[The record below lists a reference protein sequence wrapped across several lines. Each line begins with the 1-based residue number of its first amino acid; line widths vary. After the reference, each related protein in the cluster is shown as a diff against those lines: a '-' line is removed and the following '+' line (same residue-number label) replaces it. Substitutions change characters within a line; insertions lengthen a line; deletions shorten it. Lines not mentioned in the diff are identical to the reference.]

1 MVNTNRNPLWPV
13 AAFLASIWAGIVTA
27 VLMAAFLS
35 GPIQESESLRPQHYR
50 YQLYGNYYGN
60 RLEVAA
66 MENRIRA
73 HARSLGI
80 PEKNLICLLSECRQS
95 QTVRP
100 MLYVR
105 TTQAKGQQL
114 WEFTHRA
121 MNQEL
126 QRLVVAYPDSNKV
139 DPSITKS
146 NDCSER

>member
-73 HARSLGI
+73 HARALGI

-100 MLYVR
+100 IIYVR
-105 TTQAKGQQL
+105 TTPTKGRQL
-114 WEFTHRA
+114 WEFTHEA
-121 MNQEL
+121 MKSEL
-126 QRLVVAYPDSNKV
+126 DRLEKTFPATQR

-146 NDCSER
+146 NDCSEW